1 MLDLGQK
8 AEKQQAGPQT
18 ALGWGEMWASASED
32 SQVLPRDPR
41 DFLEGGVWEVSPER
55 CWESRIQQAQW
66 NPNSIRVH

>member
-18 ALGWGEMWASASED
+18 ALGWGETWASASED

-41 DFLEGGVWEVSPER
+41 DFLEGGVWEVSLEKMLG
-55 CWESRIQQAQW
+55 IQDTAGTVE
-66 NPNSIRVH
+66 PK